1 MIHTYTHTSIHVY
14 NLCVCIYTYI
24 CIRIHIT
31 SLNLYLYTF
40 VIHLYIYNYIY
51 VYIYIYIICTYIC
64 IYIYIHRFTY
74 IHYPSLSINTLQ
86 TNLASPALEP
96 MPSLLCL
103 WLFAELV
110 QRPWRCPSLG
120 YSLGI
125 CLKTSSE
132 IESLLQYDYRC
143 FCCVYIYID
152 VYPYVYVQSY
162 WDVIGVIW
170 E

>member
-1 MIHTYTHTSIHVY
+1 MYII
-14 NLCVCIYTYI
+14 YI

-31 SLNLYLYTF
+31 SLSLYLYTF
-40 VIHLYIYNYIY
+40 VIHLYKYIYNYIY
-51 VYIYIYIICTYIC
+51 ILIHIYVHIYIQIYIYT
-64 IYIYIHRFTY
+64 
-74 IHYPSLSINTLQ
+74 LSINTLQ

-143 FCCVYIYID
+143 FFCVYIYID